1 MLGFGGFRVTNIFA
15 FRATDPR
22 DMRAAPDPIG
32 PDNDATLV
40 DGADWA
46 DRIIAAW
53 GVHGAHLDRGLSVAA
68 QLAAGAKPLY
78 HLGLSKAG
86 HPRHPLYL
94 PYTQEPV
101 LWQP

>member
-1 MLGFGGFRVTNIFA
+1 MRRRRPAPRRGVDQGLQG
-15 FRATDPR
+15 RALP
-22 DMRAAPDPIG
+22 A
-32 PDNDATLV
+32 LV

-46 DRIIAAW
+46 DQIISAW